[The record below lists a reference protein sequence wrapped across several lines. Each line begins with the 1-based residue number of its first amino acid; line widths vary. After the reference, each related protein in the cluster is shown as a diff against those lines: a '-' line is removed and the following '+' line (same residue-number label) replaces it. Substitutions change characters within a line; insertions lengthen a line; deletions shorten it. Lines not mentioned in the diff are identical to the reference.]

1 MKWRVTGKARS
12 GRYVEEY
19 DDWQLVRM
27 PPRFFDS
34 RQDASHYFETLERAI
49 LWKQN
54 PEGSRNQYSVFA
66 TLNMQWPE
74 GARANNGKEGIYE
87 ERMAKS
93 RSAKN
98 ESVEKSKQ

>member
-12 GRYVEEY
+12 GRWLEEY

-66 TLNMQWPE
+66 TLNCQWPE
-74 GARANNGKEGIYE
+74 GARADNKVKGIYHK
-87 ERMAKS
+87 R
-93 RSAKN
+93 RQRDNN
-98 ESVEKSKQ
+98 E